1 MKYEITRIHT
11 VEITEVITLD
21 REPTAEEKE
30 KAGKCLQNVIK
41 AAASFAETV
50 CPSFNGFDHVETA
63 KTQDFVREVD

>member
-41 AAASFAETV
+41 AAASFAKEI